1 MVGEDQ
7 VHFVDFVVELHTEPI
22 RHEVLHK
29 VLATGRKEDEDNYED
44 EEGRY
49 SQDQEDYQDKVEI
62 MMTSRT
68 CGRRALVA
76 VSK

>member
-7 VHFVDFVVELHTEPI
+7 VHFVDFVVELHTKPV

-29 VLATGRKEDEDNYED
+29 VLTTGRKEDEDNY
-44 EEGRY
+44 
-49 SQDQEDYQDKVEI
+49 QEDYQDKVEI